1 MDLAHSAID
10 VHSTSDR
17 PGVGQQQ
24 VVRTLRDLGK
34 LRLPEDEPD
43 SPAYVRDRTPLKKG
57 QIATRALRDEFR
69 RDPALPIVGDDVFV
83 RGLRRG
89 IEQGEYVYRR
99 GDLLFGP
106 GDPPAEIA
114 IDEQSVVFTMAYAK
128 NKGVWPRPKP
138 APPASPAP
146 PAPAFPPAP
155 DGEGAGPSGGPPGEP
170 PPPTPEPAGGTP
182 VSQRDTP
189 IPGRA
194 ASGNPA
200 SGSRQPGGG
209 RFFVVLSK
217 TSWARDFRGAC
228 PRARRLE
235 K

>member
-69 RDPALPIVGDDVFV
+69 RDPALPIVGDNVFV
-83 RGLRRG
+83 RGVRRG

-114 IDEQSVVFTMAYAK
+114 IDEQSVVFTMAYAN

-170 PPPTPEPAGGTP
+170 PPPTPEPTGGTP

-217 TSWARDFRGAC
+217 TSWVRDFRGAC